1 MPHIT
6 SVLNPKIKYS
16 DYKEIEKTDHGNPWK
31 ILETVL
37 FDDKPDKNYE
47 ISLGRMNCI
56 HEHEGVCYI
65 SVYLAK
71 DKIIQYRIGV
81 IEYDSAEKTKFAD
94 KSGNINL
101 SAILDSDNFYSPLFF
116 PDFIKSEGEGRRS
129 PRSEGKSAH
138 GSHGESTPR
147 SEGKNARGSH
157 GESAPRSEGKSARGS
172 HGEGTPRSDSLT
184 PGTAKVEIKK
194 FDQFD
199 GRDTWLHNYMGGDK
213 KFRIVRTTMS
223 GSCFFDSILKALKS
237 AEPHPVLPRGIHLP
251 VGRVRVRKEHD
262 DPEAIL
268 YLRSLVADSLAEK
281 QYVDTKRMYHGL
293 LFGVVD
299 KICRGHVPDLEIE
312 MIEAIDRT
320 DSQKKLHYDAFYSVL
335 RDKVDAVEKETPNIG
350 WKKYNEVRYNLSS
363 VLEQVAGVRVSDND
377 AKMIYDKVK
386 FLFQGLEEE
395 FNKKK
400 GTHIVTIPKDP
411 NRRDSKD
418 IVTFDFPESLTDNI
432 SDLEDETHLA
442 KNVATVRAM
451 MTENDWWA
459 SEATMDAIETILKIK
474 IITISLEEMG
484 LLADRRANDNPPLR
498 GQFDYTEENI
508 ISMRNNDLVDPK
520 YYIMVE
526 KTPAHYRLITYGGI
540 GLFTNFRDLPPQV
553 IHAFSPEQEGRR
565 KRTSAWEN
573 IPEIVQYY
581 GDTMQRASSHRK
593 SRGKGGTR
601 KKKHKRRI
609 TKKRK

>member
-1 MPHIT
+1 MPHIN
-6 SVLNPKIKYS
+6 SLLNPKIKYS
-16 DYKEIEKTDHGNPWK
+16 DSKEIEKTDRGNSWK
-31 ILETVL
+31 ILETAL

-47 ISLGRMNCI
+47 ISLGRMNCA

-71 DKIIQYRIGV
+71 DKVIQYRIGV
-81 IEYDSAEKTKFAD
+81 IEYDSTKKTKFSD
-94 KSGNINL
+94 KSGIINL
-101 SAILDSDNFYSPLFF
+101 DAILDSDNFYSPLFF
-116 PDFIKSEGEGRRS
+116 PDFIESQRERS

-138 GSHGESTPR
+138 GPRGER
-147 SEGKNARGSH
+147 S
-157 GESAPRSEGKSARGS
+157 PRSEGKSAHGPRGERS
-172 HGEGTPRSDSLT
+172 PRSDSLT

-194 FDQFD
+194 FTEFD
-199 GRDTWLHNYMGGDK
+199 RGDAWLHSYMRGDK
-213 KFRIVRTTMS
+213 KFKIVRTIVD

-251 VGRVRVRKEHD
+251 VVRATKERD
-262 DPEAIL
+262 DHEGIL

-281 QYVDTKRMYHGL
+281 QYVDTKPMYHGL

-299 KICRGHVPDLEIE
+299 KICRGYIPDINDRDIE

-350 WKKYNEVRYNLSS
+350 WKKYNEVKSILSS
-363 VLEQVAGVRVSDND
+363 VLEQVAGFKVSDD
-377 AKMIYDKVK
+377 EARMIYNKVK

-395 FNKKK
+395 FNKKG
-400 GTHIVTIPKDP
+400 GTYISTILKNPKE
-411 NRRDSKD
+411 RGSKD
-418 IVTFDFPESLTDNI
+418 IVTFNFPESFSQNI
-432 SDLEDETHLA
+432 SDLEDEKHLSES
-442 KNVATVRAM
+442 VATIKDM
-451 MTENDWWA
+451 MTESEWWA
-459 SEATMDAIETILKIK
+459 NEATMHAIETILKIK
-474 IITISLEEMG
+474 IITISVEEMG
-484 LLADRRANDNPPLR
+484 RLADRRANSKPPLR
-498 GQFDYTEENI
+498 GPFDYTEENI

-526 KTPAHYRLITYGGI
+526 KTPGHYRLITYDGI
-540 GLFTNFRDLPPQV
+540 GLFTKFQDLPQQV
-553 IHAFSPEQEGRR
+553 IDTFSPKQEGRQ

-581 GDTMQRASSHRK
+581 GDAMQRESSHRR
-593 SRGKGGTR
+593 SRGKGGSR
-601 KKKHKRRI
+601 KKKQKRRI